1 MNIRK
6 LALKLL
12 SEHEENGTFA
22 NLALQNH
29 LTDALSHEERAS
41 LTALFYTTVERKLT
55 LDYMIGALS
64 ARSLD
69 TIEMRTRSLLQIG
82 LCQVL
87 YMQNIPAFAAVN
99 ETVKLARHE
108 GERRFVNFVL
118 REAVRRKD
126 SLPYPD
132 RKKNLARYFS
142 IYYCCPL
149 WIVKELISLLGES
162 GAEEYLRTVN
172 TEPPLTL
179 AVNTAKISRE
189 DYLAR
194 LESTGVSAT
203 PCTLSTA
210 TLRLDGKHRPPARV
224 GFEDGLFFGQD
235 EASSLVCEVLSPK
248 VGDTVIDVCACP
260 GGKSF
265 SAAAR
270 MKNEGQVYA
279 FDLHESKLPL
289 IEKGAQRL
297 GLTSVKAEVTDATV
311 GKEALFGQADGVIC
325 DVPCSGL
332 GVLWKKPDLRYK
344 SEESVRELPELG
356 LSILTKSASY
366 LKVGGTL
373 VFSTCTVRTEENEK
387 VLYRFLEEHPEFSL
401 MPFAVGER
409 SCPDGILRLYPHTD
423 GTDGFFIAKLKKNT

>member
-1 MNIRK
+1 
-6 LALKLL
+6 
-12 SEHEENGTFA
+12 
-22 NLALQNH
+22 
-29 LTDALSHEERAS
+29 
-41 LTALFYTTVERKLT
+41 
-55 LDYMIGALS
+55 
-64 ARSLD
+64 
-69 TIEMRTRSLLQIG
+69 
-82 LCQVL
+82 
-87 YMQNIPAFAAVN
+87 
-99 ETVKLARHE
+99 
-108 GERRFVNFVL
+108 
-118 REAVRRKD
+118 
-126 SLPYPD
+126 
-132 RKKNLARYFS
+132 
-142 IYYCCPL
+142 
-149 WIVKELISLLGES
+149 
-162 GAEEYLRTVN
+162 
-172 TEPPLTL
+172 
-179 AVNTAKISRE
+179 
-189 DYLAR
+189 
-194 LESTGVSAT
+194 
-203 PCTLSTA
+203 
-210 TLRLDGKHRPPARV
+210 
-224 GFEDGLFFGQD
+224 
-235 EASSLVCEVLSPK
+235 
-248 VGDTVIDVCACP
+248 
-260 GGKSF
+260 
-265 SAAAR
+265 

-311 GKEALFGQADGVIC
+311 GKEVLFGQADGVIC